1 MTRIARE
8 PLARLVDQ
16 LARAL
21 HSQGH
26 EGGLFPAQWTAL
38 RYFRDATPPHNTT
51 VALARYQGMAFG
63 PTSRTVRTLID
74 KRLLRKTG
82 SAGRG
87 RLVGVELTEMGRA
100 LLAADPLLVV
110 ARALAGLPSNQAE
123 ALALACEAIL
133 GAIQSAKRQGA
144 DDDG

>member
-1 MTRIARE
+1 MTRIATG

-26 EGGLFPAQWTAL
+26 NGGLFPAQWTAL
-38 RYFRDATPPHNTT
+38 RYFRDAAPPHNTT
-51 VALARYQGMAFG
+51 IALARYQGMAFG
-63 PTSRTVRTLID
+63 PTSRTVRTLVD

-87 RLVGVELTEMGRA
+87 RLEGVELTEMGRA

-110 ARALAGLPSNQAE
+110 QHALSGLPPKEVKS
-123 ALALACEAIL
+123 LAIACEAIL
-133 GAIQSAKRQGA
+133 SAVQSAKLQ
-144 DDDG
+144 DGDNAG